1 MAEDTRPDADFS
13 ESAPKKPKESMTPV
27 ADAIKESVEARKKEV
42 GDKKEKKGLGKFFSF
57 GDSTKTILLS
67 IEKSMFLQTEFLE
80 SINTNLKESN
90 VFDRESAE
98 DAKRA
103 EALSKVNEET
113 STPTPASP
121 EPEDKTLLDKIKE
134 SFGDLKSKA
143 SDAAFGKEEDGFF
156 KKFLKTGAT
165 ILGGG
170 LLAAGF
176 TDSIT
181 NKALKKAG
189 VKEETADK
197 VSKTAGDSVGVGT
210 SAGLTAM
217 ALNKFGLLKKVG
229 LKVGGLKAFAT
240 AAVAKVTYDAIGELD
255 VDDDG
260 KILGIKKEL
269 VQGIGGGL
277 AGIATFM
284 GAGKAFGAVG
294 TALKV
299 GMGAVKS
306 KLGAS
311 VKAPK
316 VKIPGVQGAKL
327 PSGVPKTPTPKPPTV
342 KALKAPTAKLPSATT
357 ITTSGRATAGR
368 PQTVKGVAQALTKIN
383 PVTAL
388 KYAKFFKIG
397 APLAAVIPAL
407 IEPAMAIYNDEPDSV
422 IRKQTAGAL
431 GSIGGAALGTLAGGS
446 LGTMMFPGL
455 GSAIGGGI
463 GGLLGALSG
472 EWLIEKITG
481 ALFDGEDLKENE
493 VKDEVKKDTPKS
505 KSVSSNVGATI
516 SDGDM
521 GPTAE
526 QKVADAQVKAD
537 DAGKALSDFESSA
550 KSARTVQKE
559 DAFGD
564 MVDTVVYDDAAEQA
578 QFDKLSDAKFDAD
591 YAVEDATNKMITGD
605 EFDHA
610 GMFAKLRF
618 LNEKG
623 LLVDGVQSR
632 LVTNKGVTTFVD
644 GPHEG
649 KTPDEVINEYV
660 KANSTVKP
668 AEKPI
673 PKIEPDMTKPKTADG
688 KIPAKVTPATAGGFA
703 NATATGDD
711 MGLSV
716 EEAEK
721 QLADAKAAFAQAEED
736 GSISE
741 GFRQDELQADI
752 QFAEKDL
759 ADANARAAASG
770 DFVKRKPEA
779 SKGITQVAGIE
790 GAPDKL
796 MAKSKAISEDQS
808 TKDKQASMAV
818 QNNINKGG
826 DTTNTTTVGGN
837 TSTVNIVKGGGA
849 SSLANAHLPVPQ
861 AI

>member
-1 MAEDTRPDADFS
+1 
-13 ESAPKKPKESMTPV
+13 
-27 ADAIKESVEARKKEV
+27 
-42 GDKKEKKGLGKFFSF
+42 
-57 GDSTKTILLS
+57 
-67 IEKSMFLQTEFLE
+67 
-80 SINTNLKESN
+80 
-90 VFDRESAE
+90 
-98 DAKRA
+98 
-103 EALSKVNEET
+103 
-113 STPTPASP
+113 
-121 EPEDKTLLDKIKE
+121 
-134 SFGDLKSKA
+134 
-143 SDAAFGKEEDGFF
+143 
-156 KKFLKTGAT
+156 LKTGAT
-165 ILGGG
+165 VLGGG
-170 LLAAGF
+170 LIAAGF

-181 NKALKKAG
+181 NKALKKVG

-316 VKIPGVQGAKL
+316 VKIPGVQGAKI
-327 PSGVPKTPTPKPPTV
+327 PGSVPKTPTPKPPTV

-383 PVTAL
+383 PITAL

-431 GSIGGAALGTLAGGS
+431 GSIGGAALGTIAGGS

-472 EWLIEKITG
+472 EWLIEKMTG
-481 ALFDGEDLKENE
+481 ALFDGKDLDESE
-493 VKDEVKKDTPKS
+493 VKGEVKKDTPKS
-505 KSVSSNVGATI
+505 KSVSSNVGAKI

-521 GPTAE
+521 GPTSE
-526 QKVADAQVKAD
+526 QKVANAQLKAD

-591 YAVEDATNKMITGD
+591 YAVEDATSEMITGD
-605 EFDHA
+605 SFNVPGQFEKL
-610 GMFAKLRF
+610 MFLQDKGF
-618 LNEKG
+618 LPEGESKIEMG
-623 LLVDGVQSR
+623 
-632 LVTNKGVTTFVD
+632 KFVD
-644 GPHEG
+644 GPLKG
-649 KTPDEVINEYV
+649 FTPDEAISMYV
-660 KANSTVKP
+660 TQEASFDKSAAEFKAGDR
-668 AEKPI
+668 PI
-673 PKIEPDMTKPKTADG
+673 PTIEPDMTKPVTADG
-688 KIPAKVTPATAGGFA
+688 KIPGKVTPATAGGFA

-721 QLADAKAAFAQAEED
+721 QLTDAKVAFAKAEED

-759 ADANARAAASG
+759 RDANARAAASG
-770 DFVKRKPEA
+770 DFVKRKPEPV
-779 SKGITQVAGIE
+779 KGILETSGIQSSPE
-790 GAPDKL
+790 KL
-796 MAKSKAISEDQS
+796 GPKAKFLSEDQA
-808 TKDKQASMAV
+808 TKDAQGQSAMMAS
-818 QNNINKGG
+818 INKAG
-826 DTTNTTTVGGN
+826 DVTTNVGG
-837 TSTVNIVKGGGA
+837 STTETTLNIFKGGNE
-849 SSLANAHLPVPQ
+849 SLSNHTPKPQ
-861 AI
+861 TGP